1 MRRRAF
7 IASCAAGAI
16 TASVTRAQPSSQST
30 GADAKDRA
38 VAALASAKRLQ
49 VGGSFDKLGGAY
61 HSDAMM
67 VDPDSLAPSLG
78 RAEIIKNLTKNA
90 QTRKLLYFYYRQPE
104 VTRFGN
110 SAIVVSNYE
119 SGHTVDGKTVEVSG
133 KTSNVVL
140 LGPDPP
146 LIALEMI
153 VPNINAGSYGALGTA
168 LAGSQLGIF
177 PFKALGPA
185 ATTGVQ
191 TAGGGENDVLFKEVL
206 GINDAWISGDAN
218 AILKYAGS
226 SGLVLI
232 GDYSPYFIT
241 GADQIKDH
249 FADFYKTSKVN
260 VIRALDPAVRIWDSV
275 AAVEYTFNLDYVL
288 GGKPRRGPGRAVY
301 TFARAGGAATAAVS
315 ARRPWVMAVCATTH
329 LVAADIGDPY
339 SV

>member
-1 MRRRAF
+1 MRRRSF
-7 IASCAAGAI
+7 IASCAAGAF
-16 TASVTRAQPSSQST
+16 TATITRAQSSRQST
-30 GADAKDRA
+30 AADGKDRA
-38 VAALASAKRLQ
+38 VAALVSAKRLQ
-49 VGGSFDKLGGAY
+49 VSGSYDKLGAVY

-78 RAEIIKNLTKNA
+78 RADIVKNLNKNA
-90 QTRKLLYFYYRQPE
+90 QSRKLLYFYYRQPE
-104 VTRFGN
+104 VMRFGN

-133 KTSNVVL
+133 KTSNVVM
-140 LGPDPP
+140 LGPEPP

-153 VPNINAGSYGALGTA
+153 VPNLHAGSYGALGTA
-168 LAGSQLGIF
+168 LAGSQLGVF

-185 ATTGVQ
+185 ATTGAQ

-206 GINDAWISGDAN
+206 GINDAWVSGDAN

-241 GADQIKDH
+241 GNDQIKEH

-260 VIRALDPAVRIWDSV
+260 TIRALDPAVRIWDSV

-288 GGKPRRGPGRAVY
+288 GGKSRRGPGRAVY
-301 TFARAGGAATAAVS
+301 TFARGAGAVP
-315 ARRPWVMAVCATTH
+315 AVAERRPWVMAVCATTH